1 MPVDDPNVVKQLE
14 APVPWIGLYA
24 AAASTICT
32 LAMAADILRG
42 FRSRKY
48 WFPSKYFSLNATSLT
63 LLAVAMKLPM
73 DLTTEMYSAT
83 DRLAKVSSIAFMAIT
98 TANFLTSLGSMD
110 DKSLLMNVVALGIL
124 VITIVGNVCIQIIQM
139 RSFLNS
145 RRALWE
151 ESLAMASMLLLLFMF
166 ISSALTII
174 STKQQ
179 LKTMYHDRHK
189 SAKNEGQL
197 VDMRRATTK
206 KLRVLIRKY
215 WVMAETSSPQF
226 VIARSVT
233 STVSG
238 IVTLLVAIILV
249 EAEIRIAIKE
259 GIFDQT
265 YSSYKKSTRG
275 ILLSQTIGVIVG
287 AIAPISRWFVAINY
301 KCRMNNENAFTVES
315 YWTEKLVEWRQSS
328 LSVEI
333 RHLKSRKA
341 LHDLK
346 GLIVKLSIS
355 VQHLIVL
362 ASKLVLVVS
371 IWMTRSIKSS
381 LNYITRSR
389 RNQISDSGSEGSMA
403 NAQVDTRRYVIQ
415 LEGEVELPAET
426 LRNIFKEMDEI
437 IKKGKTRKPKNLLDL
452 LSKSCNFN
460 GVREFDSSDQVPQ
473 QIPYCWSLSV
483 VTLTC
488 IALAIPNV
496 DKDKSECLL
505 HSVTEGLRYMKLID
519 KLLDKKGQLAK
530 VRAAADA
537 VYVGVELKRKWLDK
551 NLDDIASQGEN
562 VEEILQYLI
571 QDSERRV
578 LKLKKDPRYWP
589 RKVIAANSMY
599 RVSKTILLNHQGGK
613 SVKTDRELF
622 EKLSIMIADILA
634 ACLTNL
640 PRAIIKMCHRDAIEK
655 REKGVRKAAMYLGE
669 TEEIIAVLQ
678 ERDLPPVLTTN
689 EAAYIDEWRA
699 KYSQEVVSRP
709 ESTADHITINIET
722 NYSCD

>member
-32 LAMAADILRG
+32 LAMAADILCG
-42 FRSRKY
+42 FRSTKY

-73 DLTTEMYSAT
+73 DLTTKMYSAT

-166 ISSALTII
+166 ISSALTIM

-206 KLRVLIRKY
+206 KLRVFIRKY

-301 KCRMNNENAFTVES
+301 STSTKCRMNNENTFTVES

-371 IWMTRSIKSS
+371 IWMTRSIQSS

-437 IKKGKTRKPKNLLDL
+437 IKKGKNRKPKNLLDL

-473 QIPYCWSLSV
+473 QIPYC
-483 VTLTC
+483 C
-488 IALAIPNV
+488 
-496 DKDKSECLL
+496 
-505 HSVTEGLRYMKLID
+505 VTEGLRYMKLID

-562 VEEILQYLI
+562 AEEILEYLI

-613 SVKTDRELF
+613 SVKTDMELF

-669 TEEIIAVLQ
+669 TEEIIALLQ
-678 ERDLPPVLTTN
+678 ERDLPSVLTTN

-699 KYSQEVVSRP
+699 KYSQEVVSNSRP

-722 NYSCD
+722 DYSCD